1 MVAGRAA
8 GREVDLRAVVCVARQ
23 AVLAVP
29 VLVEVDL
36 VVGARAEAD
45 QVAVE
50 DLARS
55 LAAQAVALAA
65 RVAAVPLAASVP
77 VPTAVRRRGQVSF
90 RAHQVGAGRPLPVL
104 PAVASSLRPRRARPE
119 GPAAAQVLA
128 GIGAP
133 AVLVAVLVAVMVPV
147 TVPVL
152 AVAAAAV
159 PVGPPRELGLV
170 LRIEVQAV
178 VVPRDP
184 SAIQK
189 VGR

>member
-1 MVAGRAA
+1 VVAGRAA

-29 VLVEVDL
+29 VLAEVDL

-90 RAHQVGAGRPLPVL
+90 RAHQVGAGRPLPML

-133 AVLVAVLVAVMVPV
+133 AVLVAVMVPV

>member
-8 GREVDLRAVVCVARQ
+8 GREVDLRAAARVVREAG
-23 AVLAVP
+23 LAVP
-29 VLVEVDL
+29 GLVAVAL
-36 VVGARAEAD
+36 AVGALAVRDRA
-45 QVAVE
+45 AVE

-90 RAHQVGAGRPLPVL
+90 RAHQVGAGRPLPML

-133 AVLVAVLVAVMVPV
+133 AVLVPVM
-147 TVPVL
+147 VPVL